1 MSNRGQ
7 NNQTGV
13 NVGFTGSTV
22 DFEQAS
28 DVDDSDGIS
37 MAEFDGREEP
47 THARKVSVRKPEIIA
62 LFEYHPM
69 FREIMQGDDQEMQRV
84 LTDAGKYIDTQIT
97 ARKIRL
103 DDIKVL
109 FEQLS
114 KDPESPTGQIV
125 ENLIGVLESKI
136 TDVKND
142 FEAIKT
148 VSDTVLQFLDTL
160 DLRRQS
166 TSQQSIFEE
175 VRKRRFEENPLRLPN
190 SEKKTLDFNRM
201 MTDNLGAR
209 TSDDPNDEGNLDGS
223 GTKLFLNFLSDIDAL
238 MRGTVKFPNEAFSE
252 RQNENDDDSE
262 RVFSGARTKLY
273 PIVNVTNGYGAGDYG
288 RGRCSLMLEPQEGS
302 PLGHSPSF
310 SANSNAQGIPTRT
323 GRDFDA
329 AAFRD
334 NFYSQIDD
342 PSTIGRQCAYLA
354 QTITDDLSFSS
365 ALGNDNFVN
374 SAELF
379 LGDRTG
385 RGNRDRNI
393 SLPDAVTGFDIFNEN
408 IRQNTV
414 ADIASFDEDLRGLV
428 ATALYDPDAEGPKAP
443 IRTFDPGT
451 LSVPDDDGVAKR
463 IQNTAYDQL
472 LKPVLETMQEGDNV
486 STKPLEDFIQSVPQT
501 LSKSADALDMYFASN
516 DPVLNPKSILIKVLA
531 NIRKRIPDLNIG
543 EDVDFSNGST
553 APMAVGPMIDF
564 CLLAESCRD
573 TKMQTEFQV
582 DHMRTRGVLTYGKF
596 RTNDLL
602 TLFLICLAK
611 TKPNSG
617 KYASVIARQGRTR
630 RVSRNNAF
638 FTDDAGVNYAVIA
651 RGLTKHIRMNLT
663 NTYTG
668 KSLPRDADGN
678 LPTLPGDSR
687 EYESAL
693 AVMKARDYDYA
704 AGTNLVFG
712 PESPGVADENFA
724 GRKFSRSRR
733 LANSIRVTRWSAI
746 QAKLAVTP
754 ENNSTFDPPSGGLCR
769 PGSADPEGGRGNL
782 MGTGPFGEVRSGGY
796 FDTSPIKRIYG
807 SQIETRLSEVT
818 GRKRNDSIFADII
831 ELVDEICD
839 AAVARGPIVDP
850 ITGKMISSGVDPAYI
865 MSFVISM
872 YARIIKTLLRVQFN
886 PQSSYYTA
894 PADVAEHGKHNLAMK
909 NLWTRAAGFKTMVI
923 LQCNNIVNSREF
935 ISDLNNF
942 ISEEG
947 NIDTLPGSGS
957 PLARFLSEFNNQVD
971 GSTRIRL
978 DAVDILRTLGD
989 SLSSAGNKYIESFVN
1004 DKNQIRVDEQFE
1016 RIKTV
1021 LPLAIDRTQV
1031 VAMKNQLQ
1039 SVDRKEGF
1047 GRYFDDFMLSQA
1059 QENFFYGSLLG
1070 LGQGFQKYKP
1080 LDGPNFP
1087 RILVDDGNRVNFTT
1101 DKNIKMLTFGV
1112 PQGFSKTVLD
1122 VDPVLEPDRF
1132 AERLVDVYVVAR
1144 DHLSGDA
1151 ISIIPQP
1158 YTFDLGL
1165 FFDSVSDPVVSS
1177 PQTNSQLNE
1186 ETSPEFLSNF
1196 NQSIANRKYP
1206 EREEIFQGNIK
1217 MRRILMGAD
1226 DGQVISRPVDVGAQQ
1241 TVFDNHT
1248 YDMLAKTYIK
1258 VTTGMS
1264 VTENDFFIDTSIE
1277 SRLATEPDLR
1287 NLSNL
1292 MNTHISQ
1299 LLGRDITFNDY
1310 LSGDRKFRELLN
1322 RLSKGE
1328 KTNQIIDEIK
1338 VNLEGTTED
1347 ANTLSSEDLV
1357 AFSRMISSNNP
1368 IVTPGIFRDKI
1379 VSPRLFERVFSIFIN
1394 PDKFVALPFP
1404 ADPARPQRLAQ
1415 ERRKF
1420 MNELFGDG
1428 AENPAIGSAASEDPV
1443 VPSRIDAPNT
1453 PGDQNIANSAIGFT
1467 TNQDPPIVN
1476 MYQVFVVPHGTPVDF
1491 FSEPG
1496 EE

>member
-22 DFEQAS
+22 DFEQAAV
-28 DVDDSDGIS
+28 VDAGDGIS

-69 FREIMQGDDQEMQRV
+69 FREIMQGGDQEMQRV

-166 TSQQSIFEE
+166 TSQQAIFEE

-209 TSDDPNDEGNLDGS
+209 TSDGINDEGNLDGS
-223 GTKLFLNFLSDIDAL
+223 GTKLFLNFLSDVDAL

-252 RQNENDDDSE
+252 RQNDNDDDSE

-273 PIVNVTNGYGAGDYG
+273 PIVNVSNGFGAGDYG
-288 RGRCSLMLEPQEGS
+288 RGRCSLMLVPEENENPS
-302 PLGHSPSF
+302 RSPSF
-310 SANSNAQGIPTRT
+310 SGNSNAPGIPTRT

-329 AAFRD
+329 SEFRD
-334 NFYSQIDD
+334 NFYAQVDD
-342 PSTIGRQCAYLA
+342 PATIGRQCAYLA

-374 SAELF
+374 STELF

-385 RGNRDRNI
+385 RGNKDRNI

-414 ADIASFDEDLRGLV
+414 SDIASFDEDLRGLV
-428 ATALYDPDAEGPKAP
+428 ATALYDPDEEGPKAP

-486 STKPLEDFIQSVPQT
+486 NTKPLEDFIQSVPQT

-531 NIRKRIPDLNIG
+531 NIRKRIPDLRIG
-543 EDVDFSNGST
+543 EDVDFSNGAT

-573 TKMQTEFQV
+573 TKMQIEFEV
-582 DHMRTRGVLTYGKF
+582 DKYLYTNTGKCGRF
-596 RTNDLL
+596 RANDLL
-602 TLFLICLAK
+602 TLFLTSLAK
-611 TKPNSG
+611 TKATAG
-617 KYASVIARQGRTR
+617 KYASVIASQEAD
-630 RVSRNNAF
+630 S
-638 FTDDAGVNYAVIA
+638 GVNYATIA

-663 NTYTG
+663 NTYTSDPI
-668 KSLPRDADGN
+668 KDAERE
-678 LPTLPGDSR
+678 LAPLTLPNDDR
-687 EYESAL
+687 EYPDSL

-724 GRKFSRSRR
+724 GRKFSRSRSR
-733 LANSIRVTRWSAI
+733 RQANTIRVTRWSTI

-754 ENNSTFDPPSGGLCR
+754 ENKNIVYQPNGNLCR

-807 SQIETRLSEVT
+807 SQIEARLSEVT

-839 AAVARGPIVDP
+839 AATARGPFVDP
-850 ITGKMISSGVDPAYI
+850 LTGKMISSGVDPAYI

-872 YARIIKTLLRVQFN
+872 YSRIIKTLLRVQFN
-886 PQSSYYTA
+886 PQSAYYTA
-894 PADVAEHGKHNLAMK
+894 PADVNDHGRHNLAVK
-909 NLWTRAAGFKTMVI
+909 GLWTEGAGFKTMVI
-923 LQCNNIVNSREF
+923 LQINDIVRSREF
-935 ISDLNNF
+935 ISNLNNF

-947 NIDTLPGSGS
+947 SIDALPDSGS
-957 PLARFLSEFNNQVD
+957 PLGRFLSEFNSQVD
-971 GSTRIRL
+971 GSTRLRL

-1039 SVDRKEGF
+1039 SVDSKKGF

-1070 LGQGFQKYKP
+1070 PGQGFQKYKP

-1087 RILVDDGNRVNFTT
+1087 RIFVDDGNRVNFTT

-1122 VDPVLEPDRF
+1122 VDPVLEPTKF

-1226 DGQVISRPVDVGAQQ
+1226 DGQVISRPVDVGSQQ
-1241 TVFDNHT
+1241 TVFDNHA

-1264 VTENDFFIDTSIE
+1264 VTENDFFIDSSIE

>member
-22 DFEQAS
+22 DFEQAAV
-28 DVDDSDGIS
+28 VDAGDGIS

-69 FREIMQGDDQEMQRV
+69 FREIMQGGDQEMQRV

-166 TSQQSIFEE
+166 TSQQAIFEE

-209 TSDDPNDEGNLDGS
+209 TSDGINDEGNLDGS
-223 GTKLFLNFLSDIDAL
+223 GTKLFLNFLSDVDAL

-252 RQNENDDDSE
+252 RQNDNDDDSE

-273 PIVNVTNGYGAGDYG
+273 PIVNVSNGFGAGDYG
-288 RGRCSLMLEPQEGS
+288 RGRCSLMLVPEENENPS
-302 PLGHSPSF
+302 HSPSF
-310 SANSNAQGIPTRT
+310 SGNSNAPGIPTRT

-329 AAFRD
+329 SEFRD
-334 NFYSQIDD
+334 NFYTQADD

-374 SAELF
+374 STELF

-385 RGNRDRNI
+385 RGNKDRNI

-414 ADIASFDEDLRGLV
+414 SDIASFDEDLRGLV
-428 ATALYDPDAEGPKAP
+428 ATALYDPDEEGPKAP

-451 LSVPDDDGVAKR
+451 LSVPDDNGVAKK

-472 LKPVLETMQEGDNV
+472 LKPILATMQEGDNV
-486 STKPLEDFIQSVPQT
+486 NTKPLEDFIQSVPQT

-531 NIRKRIPDLNIG
+531 NIRKRIPDLRIG
-543 EDVDFSNGST
+543 EDVDFSNGAT

-573 TKMQTEFQV
+573 TKMSTVFQM
-582 DHMRTRGVLTYGKF
+582 DLCGTPGVSYYGRF
-596 RTNDLL
+596 RANDLL
-602 TLFLICLAK
+602 TLFLTSLAK
-611 TKPNSG
+611 TKATAG
-617 KYASVIARQGRTR
+617 KYSSVIASQEAD
-630 RVSRNNAF
+630 S
-638 FTDDAGVNYAVIA
+638 GVNYAIIT

-663 NTYTG
+663 NTYTEV
-668 KSLPRDADGN
+668 SLPRDED
-678 LPTLPGDSR
+678 LRHPTLPGSSR
-687 EYESAL
+687 EYQTTLSL
-693 AVMKARDYDYA
+693 MKGRDYDYA

-733 LANSIRVTRWSAI
+733 QANTIRVTRWSTI
-746 QAKLAVTP
+746 QAKLAIAI
-754 ENNSTFDPPSGGLCR
+754 ENQNTYYQPAGNLSR
-769 PGSADPEGGRGNL
+769 PQSADPSTGRGNL

-807 SQIETRLSEVT
+807 SQIEARLSEVT

-839 AAVARGPIVDP
+839 AAIARGPFVDP
-850 ITGKMISSGVDPAYI
+850 STGKMISSGVDPAYI

-872 YARIIKTLLRVQFN
+872 YSRIIKTLLRLTFN
-886 PQSSYYTA
+886 PQSAYYTA
-894 PADVAEHGKHNLAMK
+894 PADVDEHGKHNLAVK
-909 NLWTRAAGFKTMVI
+909 GLWTQGAGFKTMVL
-923 LQCNNIVNSREF
+923 LQINDIVRSREF
-935 ISDLNNF
+935 ISNLNNF

-947 NIDTLPGSGS
+947 SIDALPDSGS
-957 PLARFLSEFNNQVD
+957 PLGRFLSEFNSQVD
-971 GSTRIRL
+971 GSTRLRL

-1039 SVDRKEGF
+1039 SVDSKKGF

-1070 LGQGFQKYKP
+1070 PGQGFQKYKP

-1087 RILVDDGNRVNFTT
+1087 RIFVDDGNRVNFTT

-1122 VDPVLEPDRF
+1122 VDPVLEPTKF

-1226 DGQVISRPVDVGAQQ
+1226 DGQVISRPVDVGSQQ

-1264 VTENDFFIDTSIE
+1264 VTENDFFIDSSIE

-1338 VNLEGTTED
+1338 VDLEGTTED